1 MRVIFSLDQRTGN
14 QRWKRCSNT
23 QPGMHRIRLRRLW
36 EHSWTVQ
43 LGMLLL
49 FAALDRHVNADECV
63 SSKSDR
69 HRTVMEQFRNSPN
82 WNGVIT
88 EDSLNLRE
96 NQTELDLSRQGF
108 HEVHWH
114 LSSII
119 GEGYDVFELDMSYN
133 NIEVLNELTFLKFYS
148 LEMLNLSNNRLS
160 VINNLT
166 FGSLI
171 RLMELDLSYN
181 MIHTIDKEVFNRMYG
196 LESLNLRE
204 NCLITLNEHQFHF
217 NDHLSSL
224 QLDHNQ
230 ISFLPSVLFDALAMV
245 EEVFEVDLSYNNLH
259 RMPYIEAKE
268 IGLLKIDNNH
278 INILT
283 VNRTYNV
290 RALEA
295 HHNDIH
301 DADLF
306 QFSSAEHVDLS
317 HNHLDNI
324 AGLHEMNQLEY
335 LDLSSNNISR
345 FDYNLKYSIRNI
357 PTLSTLRLQNCSL
370 TEDNMEGLLTSD
382 SILNLD
388 LSQNN
393 FVRLNISH
401 LSKLKALQYVSL
413 NFNYLQE
420 LVDYELMSKHFPYLE
435 MISMSFNRWNCSYFD
450 RIISYLN
457 HTHIRTTTDPRDCYI
472 NGSHVTDSDVTDSFE
487 PEYTLN
493 QVKRDMNLVKNL
505 GRSLTYFMYALYY
518 NMHGLSNHT
527 FFLLKQNDRKMAEM
541 SAEMS
546 HLVGMVAFLVT
557 IFGAVAVLAL
567 AYWLHILY
575 KKWQVTRSVKVVA
588 YSKRANEFS
597 NGVTVN
603 EVMRDNV

>member
-1 MRVIFSLDQRTGN
+1 
-14 QRWKRCSNT
+14 
-23 QPGMHRIRLRRLW
+23 MHCIRLCSTW
-36 EHSWTVQ
+36 MHSWVK
-43 LGMLLL
+43 LLL
-49 FAALDRHVNADECV
+49 VLAIWFYLNVDADECIA
-63 SSKSDR
+63 SKTDR
-69 HRTVMEQFRNSPN
+69 HRTIMEAYRSSHN
-82 WNGVIT
+82 WNAILT
-88 EDSLNLRE
+88 EDSLNLHE
-96 NQTELDLSRQGF
+96 NQTDLDLSKQGF

-114 LSSII
+114 LSSIV
-119 GEGYDVFELDMSYN
+119 GEGYDIYELDMSYN

-148 LEMLNLSNNRLS
+148 LEMLNLSYNRIM

-171 RLMELDLSYN
+171 RLMELDLSFN
-181 MIHTIDKEVFNRMYG
+181 LIHTIEKEAFNRMYA

-224 QLDHNQ
+224 LLNHNQ
-230 ISFLPSVLFDALAMV
+230 IGFLPSVLFDSLAMV
-245 EEVFEVDLSYNNLH
+245 EELFEVDLSYNNFH

-268 IGLLKIDNNH
+268 IGLLKVDYNQ
-278 INILT
+278 INILS

-295 HHNDIH
+295 HHNNIH

-317 HNHLDNI
+317 HNQLDNI
-324 AGLHEMNQLEY
+324 AGLHEMTRLEY

-357 PTLSTLRLQNCSL
+357 PTLATLRLQNCSL
-370 TEDNMEGLLTSD
+370 TENNMDGLLISE

-401 LSKLKALQYVSL
+401 LAKLKTLQYVSL

-420 LVDYELMSKHFPYLE
+420 LIDYEHMAHHFPHLE
-435 MISMSFNRWNCSYFD
+435 LISLSFNRWNCSYFD
-450 RIISYLN
+450 NIISYLN
-457 HTHIRTTTDPRDCYI
+457 KTHIQTTTDPRDCYI
-472 NGSHVTDSDVTDSFE
+472 NGTHITDSDITDSFE

-505 GRSLTYFMYALYY
+505 GRSMTYFMYALYY

-527 FFLLKQNDRKMAEM
+527 HFLLKQNDQKMAAM
-541 SAEMS
+541 SAEIG
-546 HLVGMVAFLVT
+546 HLVGMVAFMVT
-557 IFGAVAVLAL
+557 IFGAAMVLAV
-567 AYWLHILY
+567 AYGLHILY
-575 KKWQVTRSVKVVA
+575 KRWQMNRSVKVVT
-588 YSKRANEFS
+588 YNKRANEFS

-603 EVMRDNV
+603 EVMSDNI

>member
-1 MRVIFSLDQRTGN
+1 MHLIGLRSLWGHP
-14 QRWKRCSNT
+14 WIK
-23 QPGMHRIRLRRLW
+23 MWLVL
-36 EHSWTVQ
+36 
-43 LGMLLL
+43 
-49 FAALDRHVNADECV
+49 AAWCYIHVKADECIT
-63 SSKSDR
+63 SKKDR
-69 HRTVMEQFRNSPN
+69 HRTVMEAYRNSPN
-82 WNGVIT
+82 WNGVLT
-88 EDSLNLRE
+88 EDSLHLHD
-96 NQTELDLSRQGF
+96 NQSELDLSKQGF

-119 GEGYDVFELDMSYN
+119 GEGYDVYQLDMSYN
-133 NIEVLNELTFLKFYS
+133 NIEMLNELTFLKFYS
-148 LEMLNLSNNRLS
+148 LEMLNLSYNRIM

-181 MIHTIDKEVFNRMYG
+181 LIHTIDKESFNRMYA
-196 LESLNLRE
+196 LETLNLRE

-224 QLDHNQ
+224 LLDHNQ
-230 ISFLPSVLFDALAMV
+230 IGFLPSVMFDPLAMV
-245 EEVFEVDLSYNNLH
+245 EELFEVDLSYNKFH
-259 RMPYIEAKE
+259 RMPFIEAKE
-268 IGLLKIDNNH
+268 IGLLKVDYNQ
-278 INILT
+278 INILS

-317 HNHLDNI
+317 HNQLDNI
-324 AGLHEMNQLEY
+324 AGLHEMNRLEY

-357 PTLSTLRLQNCSL
+357 PTITTLRLQNCSL
-370 TEDNMEGLLTSD
+370 SEDNMDGLLMSE

-401 LSKLKALQYVSL
+401 LAKLKSLQYVSL

-420 LVDYELMSKHFPYLE
+420 LIDFEHMSKHFPYLE
-435 MISMSFNRWNCSYFD
+435 MISFSFNRWNCTYFD
-450 RIISYLN
+450 KIISYLN
-457 HTHIRTTTDPRDCYI
+457 KTHIQTTTDPRDCYI
-472 NGSHVTDSDVTDSFE
+472 NGTHVTDSDITDSFE

-505 GRSLTYFMYALYY
+505 GRSMTYFMYALYY

-527 FFLLKQNDRKMAEM
+527 NSLLRQNDQKLAAM
-541 SAEMS
+541 SAEIG
-546 HLVGMVAFLVT
+546 HLVGMVAFMVT
-557 IFGAVAVLAL
+557 IFGAAMLLAVA
-567 AYWLHILY
+567 YGLHIFY
-575 KKWQVTRSVKVVA
+575 KKWQMNRSVKVVT
-588 YSKRANEFS
+588 YNKRTNEFS

-603 EVMRDNV
+603 EVIRDNA